1 MKIFYTSDIHADTGH
16 LEAMLS
22 AALET
27 GADAVI
33 IGGDIIPHHLPR
45 WKTLGPLGA
54 QEEYLRRVMIP
65 AFSAFLERRPIP
77 IYLDL
82 GNDDW
87 MSGRSLLMPHDGT
100 LFHLLHMRR
109 HRLAGGDNNDNIDVI
124 GYMCVP
130 PTPFNRKD
138 WEKPDAVD
146 WPYPPENQVLLD
158 GYISGSGH
166 LEKHT
171 LDLDAEDTI
180 AADMERLSAR
190 VRGPF
195 VFVSHSP
202 PYGTPLDVI
211 QSGLQV
217 GSISIRRF
225 IERWAA
231 EGSLLASL
239 HGHIH
244 ESPIRSGA
252 IHTRI
257 GGVLCI
263 NPGQENGPGA
273 WFRYVLLEI
282 EAGESGAP
290 GIRILRGPGNGFRK
304 GVAVYS

>member
-1 MKIFYTSDIHADTGH
+1 MKILYTSDIHADTGH

-27 GADAVI
+27 VAEAII

-45 WKTLGPLGA
+45 WKALGPLEA
-54 QEEYLRRVMIP
+54 QKAYLREVMIP
-65 AFSAFLERRPIP
+65 AFSAFLERRSIP

-87 MSGRSLLMPHDGT
+87 ISGRSLLTPHDGT

-109 HRLAGGDNNDNIDVI
+109 HRLAAGGDMDGIDVI

-138 WEKPDAVD
+138 WEKPDAGD
-146 WPYPPENQVLLD
+146 WPYPPENRVRLD
-158 GYISGSGH
+158 GYLSSGGR
-166 LEKHT
+166 LEQHT
-171 LDLDAEDTI
+171 LDLDSEETI
-180 AADMERLSAR
+180 AADLERLSAR

-195 VFVSHSP
+195 VFVAHSP

-225 IERWAA
+225 IERWAG
-231 EGSLLASL
+231 EGRLLASL

-244 ESPIRSGA
+244 ESPRRSGA
-252 IHTRI
+252 LHTRI

-263 NPGQENGPGA
+263 NPGQENGPGG

-282 EAGESGAP
+282 EAGASGGP
-290 GIRILRGPGNGFRK
+290 GIRILRVPGHGGPR
-304 GVAVYS
+304 A